1 MLWWWADGLV
11 TGRRIGHRVTDRP
24 AWSYPVRPYHY
35 GQPLSDDQGPG
46 TKAAVPY
53 SRFFTTPV
61 HPGVQMGT
69 EFDHRVRE
77 RSRLFQTAYVNYFH
91 HNYLAQGVGLGTEL
105 GYEHRIVPG
114 LVAEARFGLGY
125 THTFATTEEF
135 TFTNGRYERKGYH
148 GNARFT
154 PSLSLDL
161 GYYLKPGGRDVPKV
175 FVRYQSWVEYPYS
188 PGFIPIMS
196 HINLHIGVR
205 IPLKR
210 KNDE

>member
-1 MLWWWADGLV
+1 MRRSILLLSLV
-11 TGRRIGHRVTDRP
+11 LPLLAH
-24 AWSYPVRPYHY
+24 
-35 GQPLSDDQGPG
+35 GQTRSCPITVSLFNTS
-46 TKAAVPY
+46 TAVPY

-135 TFTNGRYERKGYH
+135 TFTNGRYERKGDH